1 MIKGYL
7 LRIINEVEEMKVT
20 FKAVIWGEGKTAT
33 GIPVP
38 VEIVE
43 TLAGGKKPLVKAS
56 INGYT
61 FRNSVMPYNGEYMLP
76 LSAENREAAGVRA
89 GDQVEVALEL
99 DTEPRIVEIP
109 TDLQMAL
116 AKKSGAFELFESLSY
131 SKRKEFVRQVE
142 NAKTQETRDK
152 RIAGIADQL
161 GGS

>member
-20 FKAVIWGEGKTAT
+20 FKAVIRGEGKTAT

-76 LSAENREAAGVRA
+76 LSAENR
-89 GDQVEVALEL
+89 
-99 DTEPRIVEIP
+99 EPRIVEIP

>member
-1 MIKGYL
+1 
-7 LRIINEVEEMKVT
+7 MKVT
-20 FKAVIWGEGKTAT
+20 FSTVIRGEGKTAT

-38 VEIVE
+38 VEIVDA
-43 TLAGGKKPLVKAS
+43 LAGGKKPLVKAS

-61 FRNSVMPYNGEYMLP
+61 FRNSVMSYSGEFMLP
-76 LSAENREAAGVRA
+76 LSAENRKAAGVRG
-89 GDQVEVALEL
+89 GDLVEVSLEL

-116 AKKSGAFELFESLSY
+116 TKKPGVFKIFESLSY
-131 SKRKEFVRQVE
+131 SKRKEFVRQVMD
-142 NAKTQETRDK
+142 AKTQETRDK